1 MRIDKGKVVDCVL
14 KGKLRLDDRKTTNPV
29 AVGDTVDVE
38 QDGDDNIISKIYSPQ
53 KLYYP
58 QIH

>member
-1 MRIDKGKVVDCVL
+1 MRIDKGKVVDCL